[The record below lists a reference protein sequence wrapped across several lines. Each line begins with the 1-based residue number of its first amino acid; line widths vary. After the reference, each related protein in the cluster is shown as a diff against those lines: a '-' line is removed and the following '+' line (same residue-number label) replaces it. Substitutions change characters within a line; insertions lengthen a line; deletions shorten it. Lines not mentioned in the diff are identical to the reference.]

1 MARLIERDQILELL
15 NIHSL
20 SRLNPAVHPPGPRT
34 GYQNVSFASDKFKRG
49 HHEVLRGA
57 GRRDAALR
65 YTF

>member
-20 SRLNPAVHPPGPRT
+20 SRLNPPFTPGPRT